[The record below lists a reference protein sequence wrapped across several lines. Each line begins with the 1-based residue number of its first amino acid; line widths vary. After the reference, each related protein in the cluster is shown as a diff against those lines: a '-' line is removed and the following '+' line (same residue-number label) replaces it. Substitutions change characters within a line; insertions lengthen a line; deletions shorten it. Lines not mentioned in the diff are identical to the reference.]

1 MTAIINIM
9 FKAARQDRKSERNTM
24 THIDL
29 TTGHVKKQLAKLSL
43 PLVFGIMAIVSVS
56 LVDAYFIGFLGDQ
69 ELAAIGYT
77 FPVVTLW
84 DSFTIGLGVGVASLI
99 SQTIGSKKRQN
110 LPSIVTTTLILSMIM
125 GVVALIAGWL
135 TLDLL
140 FPALGASSELMPL
153 IQDYMIP
160 MFIGNALL
168 YPGIMGNAIFRGM
181 GQSNLSAIVLLTAT
195 VVNAVLDPIL
205 IFGWGIIP
213 EYGIAG
219 AGYATIIARI
229 SSVVVILF
237 YLRYRYHLLTLPSN
251 GLNGIK
257 DFSQKILSTG
267 LPAALANIIG
277 PIGVSILTRL
287 ISSYGDLAIAGYG
300 LAYRIEILCYV
311 PFFALAGG
319 LAPFTGQNWGAN
331 RKDRIRIAIRTAAQW
346 SFLWG
351 ISIAIVLSIFGQML
365 GQLFTQDPEIIHTMA
380 LYLSIVPW
388 GYFALGL
395 IQITAAKLN
404 ATNHAHYAVLIPIM
418 QFFVLIIPLAWLG
431 HSFFGLTG
439 LFYGIPIGLIISGLV
454 AFSLAQKITR

>member
-1 MTAIINIM
+1 
-9 FKAARQDRKSERNTM
+9 M

-29 TTGHVKKQLAKLSL
+29 TTGNITKQLAKLSL

-69 ELAAIGYT
+69 ELAAIGYAL
-77 FPVVTLW
+77 PVITLW
-84 DSFTIGLGVGVASLI
+84 DSFTIGLGVGVSSVI
-99 SQTIGSKKRQN
+99 SQTLGIKKSQD
-110 LPSIVTTTLILSMIM
+110 LPNIVNATAFLSVVLGI
-125 GVVALIAGWL
+125 VALIVGWG
-135 TLDLL
+135 TICLL
-140 FPALGASSELMPL
+140 FPALGASSELMP
-153 IQDYMIP
+153 IIHNYMIP

-195 VVNAVLDPIL
+195 VVNAALDPIL
-205 IFGWGIIP
+205 IFGWGPIP
-213 EYGIAG
+213 DYGIAG
-219 AGYATIIARI
+219 AGYATIAARI
-229 SSVVVILF
+229 SSILVILF
-237 YLRYRYHLLTLPSN
+237 YLRYRFDLLKISSDSL
-251 GLNGIK
+251 K
-257 DFSQKILSTG
+257 AVKEFSQKILYTG

-277 PIGVSILTRL
+277 PIGISFLTRF

-331 RKDRIRIAIRTAAQW
+331 RKDRIRMAIRTAAQW

-351 ISIAIVLSIFGQML
+351 ISIAILLSIFGQML
-365 GQLFTQDPEIIHTMA
+365 GTLFTEDPDIIQAMG
-380 LYLSIVPW
+380 LYLSTVPW

-404 ATNHAHYAVLIPIM
+404 ATNHAHYALLIPIM
-418 QFFVLIIPLAWLG
+418 QFFVLILPLAWIG
-431 HSFFGLTG
+431 QSFFGLAG

-454 AFSLAQKITR
+454 AFALAQKITR